1 MNIDWR
7 RNNSLN
13 NFFFHC
19 SSCNLES
26 RVVIENFLD
35 KKLQEILGVKA
46 ERLNHAIEKGIIKFF
61 DFKGIPALQF
71 KKDVGKVESGTV
83 IYFKEK
89 IEVIRGFPKTR
100 RTLMLSPTIE
110 NHFKNRVVVEEKMNG
125 YNVRIA
131 SIGDEII
138 ALTRGGYIC
147 PYTTKKAVEIMDL
160 SNFFN
165 DNPDL
170 VICGEMVGT
179 DNPYVSH
186 HYLEIG
192 SLGFRVFDLRKKT
205 SNEPLPLKEKYKL
218 LQKYNLPSV
227 RVLGTFNVKDAAK
240 YIKKIVKKIGEE
252 NREGI
257 VMKDPQMEIGPLK
270 YTSSQAHDDEIK
282 YAFTYPFDFGR
293 DFFFS
298 RVIREGFQAFE
309 MDESEEEVQERAKR
323 LGESILYP
331 LLATIKN
338 VSSGNIAGEDMVI
351 DVENREEA
359 EKFLR
364 HLHDLGVYAI
374 LIEFKDNKAVIRRIY
389 QSTTDKINNF
399 LNGGLY

>member
-35 KKLQEILGVKA
+35 KKLQEILEVKA

-71 KKDVGKVESGTV
+71 KKDVGKIESGTV

-331 LLATIKN
+331 MLATIKN

-359 EKFLR
+359 ERFLR

>member
-13 NFFFHC
+13 NFFFNC
-19 SSCNLES
+19 SSCDLES
-26 RVVIENFLD
+26 RIVIEDFLD
-35 KKLQEILGVKA
+35 KKLQKILGVKA
-46 ERLNHAIEKGIIKFF
+46 EKLNHAIEKGIIKFF
-61 DFKGIPALQF
+61 EFHGVPALQF
-71 KKDVGKVESGTV
+71 KKDVGPIEAGTV
-83 IYFKEK
+83 IYFKNNPE
-89 IEVIRGFPKTR
+89 IIRGFPKTR
-100 RTLMLSPTIE
+100 RTLMLYPTLK
-110 NHFKNRVVVEEKMNG
+110 NHFKNEIVVEEKMNG

-131 SIGDEII
+131 SIGNEIV
-138 ALTRGGYIC
+138 ALTRRGYMC

-160 SNFFN
+160 EEFFRE
-165 DNPDL
+165 NPDL

-186 HYLEIG
+186 YYKEIG
-192 SLGFRVFDLRKKT
+192 SLGFRVFDLRKKV
-205 SNEPLPLKEKYKL
+205 SNKPLPLKEKYKIL
-218 LQKYNLPSV
+218 KKYKIPSV
-227 RVLGTFNVKDAAK
+227 RVLGTFNVNEAPEKIKDL
-240 YIKKIVKKIGEE
+240 VKKIGEE
-252 NREGI
+252 NREGV

-282 YAFTYPFDFGR
+282 YAFTYPFDFGK

-309 MDESEEEVQERAKR
+309 MEDSEEELQERAKR

-331 LLATIKN
+331 MVDTIKN
-338 VSSGNIAGEDMVI
+338 VSSGNIAGEDVVI

-364 HLHDLGVYAI
+364 HLHDLGVYAL
-374 LIEFKDNKAVIRRIY
+374 LIKFEDNKAVIRRIH
-389 QSTTDKINNF
+389 QSTTDKIKNF
-399 LNGGLY
+399 LKGGLY

>member
-1 MNIDWR
+1 MNID
-7 RNNSLN
+7 
-13 NFFFHC
+13 
-19 SSCNLES
+19 
-26 RVVIENFLD
+26 FLD
-35 KKLQEILGVKA
+35 KKLQKIIGVKA
-46 ERLNHAIEKGIIKFF
+46 KRLNQAIEKGIIKFF
-61 DFKGIPALQF
+61 DFKGIPSLQF
-71 KKDVGKVESGTV
+71 KKDVGKIEAGTV

-131 SIGDEII
+131 SIGDEIV

-186 HYLEIG
+186 YYLEIG
-192 SLGFRVFDLRKKT
+192 SLGFRVFDLRKKI

-218 LQKYNLPSV
+218 LQKYKLPSV
-227 RVLGTFNVKDAAK
+227 RVLGTFNIGEAVEK
-240 YIKKIVKKIGEE
+240 IKEIVKKIGEE

-257 VMKDPQMEIGPLK
+257 VIKDPQMEISPLK

-298 RVIREGFQAFE
+298 RVMREGFQTFE
-309 MDESEEEVQERAKR
+309 MEESEEEVQERAKR

-331 LLATIKN
+331 MIDTIKN

-364 HLHDLGVYAI
+364 YLHDLGVLAI

-399 LNGGLY
+399 INGGLY

>member
-1 MNIDWR
+1 M
-7 RNNSLN
+7 
-13 NFFFHC
+13 
-19 SSCNLES
+19 
-26 RVVIENFLD
+26 VIENFLD
-35 KKLQEILGVKA
+35 KKLQEILEVKA

-71 KKDVGKVESGTV
+71 KKDVGKIESGTV

-331 LLATIKN
+331 MLATIKN

-359 EKFLR
+359 ERFLR

>member
-1 MNIDWR
+1 MKIDWR

-13 NFFFHC
+13 NFFFNC
-19 SSCNLES
+19 SSCDLES
-26 RVVIENFLD
+26 MVVIEDFLD

-46 ERLNHAIEKGIIKFF
+46 ERLNQAIEKGIIKFF
-61 DFKGIPALQF
+61 DFKGTPALQF
-71 KKDVGKVESGTV
+71 KKDVGKVESGTI

-100 RTLMLSPTIE
+100 RTLMLSPTIK

-131 SIGDEII
+131 SIRDEIV

-192 SLGFRVFDLRKKT
+192 SLGFRVFDLRKKI
-205 SNEPLPLKEKYKL
+205 SNEPLPLKEKYEL

-227 RVLGTFNVKDAAK
+227 IVLGTFSVKDAPE
-240 YIKKIVKKIGEE
+240 YIKEIVKKIGEE

-257 VMKDPQMEIGPLK
+257 VIKDPQMEIGPLK

-309 MDESEEEVQERAKR
+309 MDESEEELQERAKR

-331 LLATIKN
+331 MIDTIKN

-399 LNGGLY
+399 LKGGLY

>member
-7 RNNSLN
+7 RNNSFN

-110 NHFKNRVVVEEKMNG
+110 NHFENRVVVEEKMNG

-165 DNPDL
+165 DNHDL

-227 RVLGTFNVKDAAK
+227 RVLGTFNVKDAAE

-331 LLATIKN
+331 MLATIKN

>member
-1 MNIDWR
+1 M
-7 RNNSLN
+7 
-13 NFFFHC
+13 
-19 SSCNLES
+19 
-26 RVVIENFLD
+26 
-35 KKLQEILGVKA
+35 LGVKA
-46 ERLNHAIEKGIIKFF
+46 KRLNQAIGKGTIKFF
-61 DFKGIPALQF
+61 DFKGTSALQF
-71 KKDVGKVESGTV
+71 KKDLGKIEAGTV

-100 RTLMLSPTIE
+100 RTLILSPTIE

-125 YNVRIA
+125 YNIRIA
-131 SIGDEII
+131 SIGDEIT

-147 PYTTKKAVEIMDL
+147 PYTTRKAVEIMDL
-160 SNFFN
+160 GSFFD

-186 HYLEIG
+186 YYPEIG
-192 SLGFRVFDLRKKT
+192 SLGFRVFDLRKKI
-205 SNEPLPLKEKYKL
+205 SNEPLPLKEKYNL

-227 RVLGTFNVKDAAK
+227 RVLGTFNIGDAAE
-240 YIKKIVKKIGEE
+240 YIKEIVKKIGEE
-252 NREGI
+252 DREGI

-270 YTSSQAHDDEIK
+270 YTSSRAHDSEIK

-331 LLATIKN
+331 MLDAIKN
-338 VSSGNIAGEDMVI
+338 VSSGNTASEDMVI

-359 EKFLR
+359 EKFLH
-364 HLHDLGVYAI
+364 HLHDLGVHAI
-374 LIEFKDNKAVIRRIY
+374 LIKFEDDKAVIRRIY

-399 LNGGLY
+399 LKGGLY

>member
-1 MNIDWR
+1 
-7 RNNSLN
+7 
-13 NFFFHC
+13 
-19 SSCNLES
+19 
-26 RVVIENFLD
+26 
-35 KKLQEILGVKA
+35 
-46 ERLNHAIEKGIIKFF
+46 
-61 DFKGIPALQF
+61 
-71 KKDVGKVESGTV
+71 
-83 IYFKEK
+83 
-89 IEVIRGFPKTR
+89 
-100 RTLMLSPTIE
+100 MLSPTIE

-125 YNVRIA
+125 YNVRIS
-131 SIGDEII
+131 SIGDEIV

-160 SNFFN
+160 SNFFD

-186 HYLEIG
+186 YYLEIG
-192 SLGFRVFDLRKKT
+192 SLGFRVFDLRKKS

-218 LQKYNLPSV
+218 LQKYKLPSV
-227 RVLGTFNVKDAAK
+227 RVLGTFNIGDAVEK
-240 YIKKIVKKIGEE
+240 IKEIVKKIGEE

-257 VMKDPQMEIGPLK
+257 VIKDPQMEISPLK
-270 YTSSQAHDDEIK
+270 YTSSKAHDNEIK

-309 MDESEEEVQERAKR
+309 MEESEEKLQERAKR

-331 LLATIKN
+331 MLDTIKN

-351 DVENREEA
+351 DVENRKEA
-359 EKFLR
+359 ENFLR

-374 LIEFKDNKAVIRRIY
+374 LIEFKDNKAIIRRIY

-399 LNGGLY
+399 LSGGLY